1 MREVELRHG
10 PYAAVATEVGGGLR
24 LLTHEGRDL
33 VRSFAADEARPRF
46 RGSLLAPWPNR
57 VADGR
62 YDFDGETH
70 HLAVTEPE
78 RRAALHGLVC
88 WERFDLQQPEPAAAV
103 ATLALAPQPGYPF
116 SATLRASYR
125 LGDDGLTT
133 TVRVINDG
141 DRLLPW
147 GTAGHPYL
155 VAGSGGRVDDWVLS
169 APGTSVLEV
178 DPDRLLPARPA
189 DGGPRWTPVAGT
201 DLDFTVARAIG
212 ATEVDHAFTD
222 LRADA
227 DGSARV
233 SLSDPETGL
242 GAVLTWDPTTLPWLQ
257 LHTADLCPDQ
267 PDADQSRRGLAV
279 EPMTCPPDAFGSGVD
294 LVVLEPGATH
304 EVSWTLGALGP
315 A

>member
-1 MREVELRHG
+1 VREVELRHG
-10 PYAAVATEVGGGLR
+10 RYAAVATEVGGGLR

-33 VRSFAADEARPRF
+33 VVSFAADEARPRF
-46 RGSLLAPWPNR
+46 RGALLAPWPNR

-70 HLAVTEPE
+70 VLAVTEPE

-88 WERFDLQQPEPAAAV
+88 WERFDLEQPDPATAV
-103 ATLALAPQPGYPF
+103 AALALAPQPGYPF
-116 SATLRASYR
+116 SAMLRASYR

-133 TVRVINDG
+133 TVHVSNDG
-141 DRLLPW
+141 DRALPW
-147 GTAGHPYL
+147 GTGGHPYL
-155 VAGSGGRVDDWVLS
+155 VAGPGRVDDWVLS

-178 DPDRLLPARPA
+178 DPDRLLPARPP
-189 DGGPRWTPVAGT
+189 DGGPRWTAVAGT
-201 DLDFTVARAIG
+201 DVDFTVARAIG

-222 LRADA
+222 LRADD
-227 DGSARV
+227 DGLARV
-233 SLSDPETGL
+233 SLRDPGTGL

-257 LHTADLCPDQ
+257 LHTADLGADQ

-294 LVVLEPGATH
+294 VVVLEPGATH
-304 EVSWTLGALGP
+304 EVSWTLGALSP
-315 A
+315 R